1 MDKIRKKRSIDL
13 DVVNSEA
20 FLEQARSAQALYF
33 HLCVRADDW
42 GFITAPKPLIRY
54 LNASEKDLKA
64 LIDAKFLHRFP
75 SGVVV
80 IMDWPI
86 HNSVRKDRVAKTIC
100 TEEFKQLSCEK
111 RHRYEL
117 KDQNTAAI
125 PEPGTAGE
133 ATTSPASVHSAAQ
146 SAAATQP
153 RGGAKKRA
161 AGNALGK
168 AASPTSAPAAVQ
180 QGTSASPQVSPQVER
195 AQRPSGAP
203 GQTATSQA
211 NARPAASMPSQG
223 RTDRSQGEAAV
234 ASSGRQPST
243 QSTAAERTNSSAI
256 MPNRQQGVNQSGDT
270 QVADTSPDDPRHVH
284 NLAQILTQFGLT
296 PEQVD
301 DILSV
306 YGVRDL
312 SESKLQYACEYA
324 REHAEKNPAGYLKVL
339 LSNHRLKFDVP
350 NNAPQK

>member
-1 MDKIRKKRSIDL
+1 MDKIRKKRSIDF

-64 LIDAKFLHRFP
+64 LIDAKFLHRFS

-100 TEEFKQLSCEK
+100 TEELKQLFCEK

-117 KDQNTAAI
+117 KDQNTAAT
-125 PEPGTAGE
+125 PESGTEGE
-133 ATTSPASVHSAAQ
+133 ATTTPAPVYPAAQ
-146 SAAATQP
+146 SAAAAPPQ
-153 RGGAKKRA
+153 GGAKQRP
-161 AGNALGK
+161 AGTASGTV
-168 AASPTSAPAAVQ
+168 ASPASAPAAARQVP
-180 QGTSASPQVSPQVER
+180 SAPPQVDR

-203 GQTATSQA
+203 GQTATPQA
-211 NARPAASMPSQG
+211 DAQSAASMPPQG

-243 QSTAAERTNSSAI
+243 QSTAAEQTNSSAI
-256 MPNRQQGVNQSGDT
+256 MPNRQQGVNPSDNT

-301 DILSV
+301 EVLNIS
-306 YGVRDL
+306 GVRDL
-312 SESKLQYACEYA
+312 SEKQIQYACEYTKA
-324 REHAEKNPAGYLKVL
+324 NASSSPFGYLKAVL
-339 LSNHRLKFDVP
+339 SHHRLKFDVP
-350 NNAPQK
+350 NDASQK

>member
-1 MDKIRKKRSIDL
+1 MDKIRKKRSIDF
-13 DVVNSEA
+13 DVVNSEE

-54 LNASEKDLKA
+54 FNASAKDLKA

-86 HNSVRKDRVAKTIC
+86 HNSVRNDRVAKTIC
-100 TEEFKQLSCEK
+100 TEELKQLFYEK

-117 KDQNTAAI
+117 KDQNTAAT
-125 PEPGTAGE
+125 PEPGTEGE
-133 ATTSPASVHSAAQ
+133 ATTTPAPVHPAAQ
-146 SAAATQP
+146 SAAATPP

-161 AGNALGK
+161 AGNASGK
-168 AASPTSAPAAVQ
+168 DASPTSAPAAVQ
-180 QGTSASPQVSPQVER
+180 QAPSTPSQVDM

-203 GQTATSQA
+203 GQTAASQA
-211 NARPAASMPSQG
+211 NARPAVSMSPQG
-223 RTDRSQGEAAV
+223 RTERRQGEPSM
-234 ASSGRQPST
+234 ASPGQQLSP
-243 QSTAAERTNSSAI
+243 QSTATGHTGSSKI
-256 MPNRQQGVNQSGDT
+256 MPNRQQGVNQSGNT

-301 DILSV
+301 EVLNIS
-306 YGVRDL
+306 GVRDL
-312 SESKLQYACEYA
+312 SENQLQKACEYTKA
-324 REHAEKNPAGYLKVL
+324 NASSSPFGYLKAV

-350 NNAPQK
+350 NDAPQK